1 MTDGTPDGATDVETD
16 GRTDGRTDDTTDE
29 TRIDLGSD
37 CGTDSDMGD
46 DTVREDGVI
55 EEGVR
60 IVGATMSNEAEEGDT
75 AVGVI
80 ELGFV
85 VVSSSGDCIMV
96 EGVSGNDGP
105 LNETKLMGEDRACTV
120 VGVKDDT
127 DDVSAKLTVSSIEG
141 SEMEGA
147 DARSRS
153 GTIVDKVH
161 RVKGVEGVS
170 VAGMLG

>member
-1 MTDGTPDGATDVETD
+1 M
-16 GRTDGRTDDTTDE
+16 
-29 TRIDLGSD
+29 
-37 CGTDSDMGD
+37 
-46 DTVREDGVI
+46 EDGVI

-60 IVGATMSNEAEEGDT
+60 IVGAVTISNEADEGDT

-80 ELGFV
+80 ELGV
-85 VVSSSGDCIMV
+85 GVVSSSWDAIMV
-96 EGVSGNDGP
+96 EGVSGNEGP
-105 LNETKLMGEDRACTV
+105 LNETKLMGEDGACTV

-141 SEMEGA
+141 SETEAA
-147 DARSRS
+147 DLRSRS